1 MIFFTR
7 DLFNELQKIRQY
19 PSISFYLPVQQEGG
33 DTRQGSI
40 RLRKMVKATED
51 ALHEK
56 GIRTVTIEKMLQ
68 PVREFYDDALFWENQ
83 NACLALFVNEDGLI
97 KYQLPISADESV
109 TISDRFM
116 LRPMLSLLD
125 QDGHY
130 NLLCLGLS
138 DTRLYRCT
146 RHSMSEIKLT
156 DQPDSLKAV
165 FETYSV
171 EKQLQH
177 HSGSGRGRHSAGG
190 TVFHGAESMKDS
202 EKDRI
207 EEYFRLIDDSLRK
220 VLADDRAPLVL
231 ACVDYLYP
239 IFKSTAKQPKLMAA
253 HISGSP
259 DTLKRA
265 DILRQGWATVQPV
278 FDQSKTAALKTCQ
291 NLMGTPRVVEDI
303 RLILPAALHRQIDI
317 LFLLKNAQAW
327 GKSDAH
333 TGRVILADDRL
344 PEFGEEELL
353 DQAAMQTLLH
363 GGQVFIM
370 ESEEMPEMTDC
381 LAVLRYEF
389 DTVASSS

>member
-7 DLFNELQKIRQY
+7 DLFNELQKVRQY

-56 GIRTVTIEKMLQ
+56 GVRTVTIEKMLQ
-68 PVREFYDDALFWENQ
+68 PVRELYDDALFWEHQ
-83 NACLALFVNEDGLI
+83 NACLALFVNEAGLTR
-97 KYQLPISADESV
+97 YQLPINTDESV

-116 LRPMLSLLD
+116 LRPMLSLLS

-146 RHSMSEIKLT
+146 RHSMSEIKL
-156 DQPDSLKAV
+156 DNLPDSLKAV
-165 FETYSV
+165 FETYNV

-177 HSGSGRGRHSAGG
+177 HSGSARGRRSAGG
-190 TVFHGAESMKDS
+190 SVFHGSESMKDS

-239 IFKSTAKQPKLMAA
+239 IFKSTAKQPKLMAD

-259 DTLKRA
+259 DTLKRE
-265 DILRQGWATVQPV
+265 DILRQGWEIVRPV
-278 FDQSKTAALKTCQ
+278 FDQAKTAALKTCQ

-303 RLILPAALHRQIDI
+303 RLILPAAQHRQIDS

-363 GGQVFIM
+363 GGQVFVL
-370 ESEEMPEMTDC
+370 ESEEMPEKTDC

-389 DTVASSS
+389 ETAASS